1 MKFESFVCLYNA
13 MVSYDNNDKVDLAWR
28 VYTSFPAKVDEESKE
43 EYIMAGRF

>member
-13 MVSYDNNDKVDLAWR
+13 IVSHDNNDKFELAWR
-28 VYTSFPAKVDEESKE
+28 VYSSLSPKVDEESKE